1 MLRDRAIRV
10 RMPRAGET
18 SMKTLRA
25 VCPYTRM
32 LHTIKTF
39 SSKALDRSQS
49 AYLPL
54 SEPPQGRGLSRR
66 PGWTRLRQ
74 TIPTRTAAPPPPL
87 PPLEE
92 SAPAASPSPQPSQGP
107 PTTRLTVPG
116 QLQLEG
122 GGGRGRGRG
131 GKGTG
136 GYLHRPVIIKNV
148 PYTGRSEGA
157 PHCMK
162 CEMPTRREALPKDF
176 PSKNAT
182 LPFNRNGNHKR
193 NNHL

>member
-1 MLRDRAIRV
+1 MLRDRAIRG

-32 LHTIKTF
+32 LHTRKAF

-116 QLQLEG
+116 QLQLEVGGQG
-122 GGGRGRGRG
+122 GGEGGQGGRWLFTQAGNYQECPVYRAERGSTSLHEVRNADTPRG
-131 GKGTG
+131 AA
-136 GYLHRPVIIKNV
+136 
-148 PYTGRSEGA
+148 EGFSLQ
-157 PHCMK
+157 K
-162 CEMPTRREALPKDF
+162 C
-176 PSKNAT
+176 
-182 LPFNRNGNHKR
+182 
-193 NNHL
+193 HLAFQSQRKP